1 MNTIKLLDG
10 LEELL
15 DKYRRDS
22 HSDDEDGSFS
32 LAHNAYLN
40 LDALAEVFI
49 LLKDKDDLVGSF
61 ILKEISEDLF
71 AVVPSP
77 GYCDDLEFREKT

>member
-1 MNTIKLLDG
+1 MNAIKFFDG
-10 LEELL
+10 SEELL

-40 LDALAEVFI
+40 WDALAEVFI
-49 LLKDKDDLVGSF
+49 LLKDKADEVGSF
-61 ILKEISEDLF
+61 MLKDQ
-71 AVVPSP
+71 
-77 GYCDDLEFREKT
+77 

>member
-1 MNTIKLLDG
+1 MNAIKLLDG

-22 HSDDEDGSFS
+22 HSDDEEGSFS
-32 LAHNAYLN
+32 LAHNAYFN
-40 LDALAEVFI
+40 WDALAEVFI
-49 LLKDKDDLVGSF
+49 LLKDIADVVGSF
-61 ILKEISEDLF
+61 MLKEVSEDLL

-77 GYCDDLEFREKT
+77 VYCDDLGFREKT